1 MGLTNIRQTW
11 KSLKVATKVTM
22 FIITFHEDLNVCVL
36 IHITFKQSIKKANKL
51 ISNRFSV
58 RMNRELLSSPHAIT
72 VLRGVGPWNQLAL
85 AHDQPFKKFKQK
97 PY

>member
-1 MGLTNIRQTW
+1 MEKL
-11 KSLKVATKVTM
+11 KSRFKGDDVHYFK
-22 FIITFHEDLNVCVL
+22 FHEDLNVCVQ

-72 VLRGVGPWNQLAL
+72 VLRGVGP
-85 AHDQPFKKFKQK
+85 
-97 PY
+97 